1 MRERR
6 IAFREAVFMLC
17 TAAGAWLGVWVT
29 LPLDAS
35 PQKHDS
41 VSGQISHAMITVLGP
56 TLVGAIIGAGVGF
69 LLAVTL
75 PWLRS
80 PR

>member
-17 TAAGAWLGVWVT
+17 TAAGAWLGVWIT

-35 PQKHDS
+35 PEKHDS
-41 VSGQISHAMITVLGP
+41 VSGQVSHAMITVLGP
-56 TLVGAIIGAGVGF
+56 TLAGAVIGAAVGY
-69 LLAVTL
+69 LLARTL
-75 PWLRS
+75 PGLRS